1 MLKAGFS
8 LLHHVATTATN
19 TVIGFESSDEDDP
32 IPDNID
38 ESETAP
44 FHSRGILEFKAV
56 SRANKEKRLLISLQ
70 KGTLTQFY
78 ERRRKV
84 IFCGDI
90 HSIAR

>member
-38 ESETAP
+38 ESET
-44 FHSRGILEFKAV
+44 RGILEFKAV